1 MTRNGRHNGNGHKT
15 ETPDVSHIRNVEV
28 THETSDISVKG
39 VMMFVIVLS
48 VSIAIVSGG
57 VWIMFRYFNAEEAK
71 EPQPGPMAL
80 QKNERLPPEPRLQ
93 TNPRADLRE
102 LRESEE
108 KRLDSYGWV
117 DRNAGIVHI
126 PIEDAIKLTLQ
137 RGLPSR
143 PATEQ
148 QVVK

>member
-1 MTRNGRHNGNGHKT
+1 MVEHTAHQPHHD
-15 ETPDVSHIRNVEV
+15 DVA
-28 THETSDISVKG
+28 HEASDVN
-39 VMMFVIVLS
+39 FR
-48 VSIAIVSGG
+48 AIVSFG
-57 VWIMFRYFNAEEAK
+57 V
-71 EPQPGPMAL
+71 GLLAL
-80 QKNERLPPEPRLQ
+80 GAVVYLVVWLFLGFLSTRAGRASEQLAYPLAAGQGDRVPPEPRLQ

-102 LRESEE
+102 LREAED

-126 PIEDAIKLTLQ
+126 PIDEAIKATLQ
-137 RGLPSR
+137 HGLPSR

>member
-1 MTRNGRHNGNGHKT
+1 MAQHAAHQ
-15 ETPDVSHIRNVEV
+15 PHHDDVA
-28 THETSDISVKG
+28 HEASDVN
-39 VMMFVIVLS
+39 FR
-48 VSIAIVSGG
+48 AIVQFGVGLLVLGAVVYLVVWLFFGFLSERASRASGQLAYPLAAG
-57 VWIMFRYFNAEEAK
+57 QQDRV
-71 EPQPGPMAL
+71 
-80 QKNERLPPEPRLQ
+80 PPEPRLQ

-126 PIEDAIKLTLQ
+126 PIDDAIKLTLQ

>member
-1 MTRNGRHNGNGHKT
+1 MAQHAAHQ
-15 ETPDVSHIRNVEV
+15 PHHDDVA
-28 THETSDISVKG
+28 HEGSDINARAIAKFGIGLLALGAV
-39 VMMFVIVLS
+39 VYLVVWLFFVFLS
-48 VSIAIVSGG
+48 DRASRASGQLAYPLAAG
-57 VWIMFRYFNAEEAK
+57 QQDRV
-71 EPQPGPMAL
+71 
-80 QKNERLPPEPRLQ
+80 PPEPRLQ

-102 LRESEE
+102 LRESED

-126 PIEDAIKLTLQ
+126 PIDDAIKLTLQ
-137 RGLPSR
+137 RGLPAR

>member
-1 MTRNGRHNGNGHKT
+1 MAQHAAHQ
-15 ETPDVSHIRNVEV
+15 PHHDDVA
-28 THETSDISVKG
+28 HEGSDINARAIAKFGIGLLALGAV
-39 VMMFVIVLS
+39 VYLVVWLFFVFLS
-48 VSIAIVSGG
+48 DRASRASRQLAYPLAVGQQDRV
-57 VWIMFRYFNAEEAK
+57 
-71 EPQPGPMAL
+71 
-80 QKNERLPPEPRLQ
+80 PPEPRLQ

-102 LRESEE
+102 LRESED

-126 PIEDAIKLTLQ
+126 PIDDAIKLTLQ
-137 RGLPSR
+137 RGLPAR

>member
-1 MTRNGRHNGNGHKT
+1 MAQHAAHEPHHDDVAHEASDVDVRGVVKFGIGLLVLGAVVYIVVWLFLGHLNTRANQASAQLAYPLAVGQEDR
-15 ETPDVSHIRNVEV
+15 V
-28 THETSDISVKG
+28 
-39 VMMFVIVLS
+39 
-48 VSIAIVSGG
+48 
-57 VWIMFRYFNAEEAK
+57 
-71 EPQPGPMAL
+71 
-80 QKNERLPPEPRLQ
+80 PPEPRLQ

-102 LRESEE
+102 LRESEQ

-126 PIEDAIKLTLQ
+126 PIDDAIKLTLQ

>member
-1 MTRNGRHNGNGHKT
+1 MAQHAAHQ
-15 ETPDVSHIRNVEV
+15 PHHDDVA
-28 THETSDISVKG
+28 HEASDVN
-39 VMMFVIVLS
+39 FR
-48 VSIAIVSGG
+48 AIVQFGVGFLVLGAVVYLVVWLFFGFLSERASRASGQLAYPLAAG
-57 VWIMFRYFNAEEAK
+57 QQDRV
-71 EPQPGPMAL
+71 
-80 QKNERLPPEPRLQ
+80 PPEPRLQ

-102 LRESEE
+102 LRESED

-126 PIEDAIKLTLQ
+126 PIDDAIKLTLQ

>member
-1 MTRNGRHNGNGHKT
+1 MAQHAAH
-15 ETPDVSHIRNVEV
+15 EPHHDDVAHEGSDVNVRA
-28 THETSDISVKG
+28 IAQFG
-39 VMMFVIVLS
+39 VGLLVLGA
-48 VSIAIVSGG
+48 AIYLVVWLFFGFLSERSARASGQLPYPLAAG
-57 VWIMFRYFNAEEAK
+57 QQDRV
-71 EPQPGPMAL
+71 
-80 QKNERLPPEPRLQ
+80 PPEPRLQ

-102 LRESEE
+102 LRESED

-126 PIEDAIKLTLQ
+126 PIDDAIKLTLQ

>member
-1 MTRNGRHNGNGHKT
+1 MAQHAAHEPHHDDVAHESSDVNVRSVVTFGVGLLVLGAVVYLVVWVFLGFLSQRATRASEQLAYPLAVGQGDR
-15 ETPDVSHIRNVEV
+15 V
-28 THETSDISVKG
+28 
-39 VMMFVIVLS
+39 
-48 VSIAIVSGG
+48 
-57 VWIMFRYFNAEEAK
+57 
-71 EPQPGPMAL
+71 
-80 QKNERLPPEPRLQ
+80 PPEPRLQ

-126 PIEDAIKLTLQ
+126 PIDDAIKLTLQ
-137 RGLPSR
+137 RGLPAR
-143 PATEQ
+143 PATEP

>member
-1 MTRNGRHNGNGHKT
+1 MAHHAA
-15 ETPDVSHIRNVEV
+15 
-28 THETSDISVKG
+28 HETHHDDVARETTD
-39 VMMFVIVLS
+39 VNVR
-48 VSIAIVSGG
+48 AIVQFG
-57 VWIMFRYFNAEEAK
+57 V
-71 EPQPGPMAL
+71 GLLAL
-80 QKNERLPPEPRLQ
+80 GAVVYLVVWLFFGFLSNRASRASAQLAYPLAAGQQDRVPPEPRLQ

-102 LRESEE
+102 MRESED

-126 PIEDAIKLTLQ
+126 PIDDAIKLTLQ

>member
-1 MTRNGRHNGNGHKT
+1 MAQHAAHQ
-15 ETPDVSHIRNVEV
+15 PHHDDVA
-28 THETSDISVKG
+28 HEASDVN
-39 VMMFVIVLS
+39 FR
-48 VSIAIVSGG
+48 AIVQFGVGLLVLGAVVYLVVWLFFGFLSERASRASGQLAYPLAAG
-57 VWIMFRYFNAEEAK
+57 QQDRV
-71 EPQPGPMAL
+71 
-80 QKNERLPPEPRLQ
+80 PPEPRLQ

>member
-1 MTRNGRHNGNGHKT
+1 MAQQVEHQPHHD
-15 ETPDVSHIRNVEV
+15 DVA
-28 THETSDISVKG
+28 HEASDINFRG
-39 VMMFVIVLS
+39 VVTSGIGLLVLGAL
-48 VSIAIVSGG
+48 VYVV
-57 VWIMFRYFNAEEAK
+57 VWVFF
-71 EPQPGPMAL
+71 GFL
-80 QKNERLPPEPRLQ
+80 SERNSRASAQLAYPLAAGQQDRVPPEPRLQ

-102 LRESEE
+102 LRESED

-126 PIEDAIKLTLQ
+126 PIDDAIKLTLQ

>member
-1 MTRNGRHNGNGHKT
+1 MARHTAH
-15 ETPDVSHIRNVEV
+15 EPHHDDVA
-28 THETSDISVKG
+28 HEGSDINVRAIARFG
-39 VMMFVIVLS
+39 VGLLVLGAVVYLVVWLFFVFLS
-48 VSIAIVSGG
+48 DRASHASAQLAYPLAAGQQDRV
-57 VWIMFRYFNAEEAK
+57 
-71 EPQPGPMAL
+71 
-80 QKNERLPPEPRLQ
+80 PPEPRLQ

-102 LRESEE
+102 MRESED

-126 PIEDAIKLTLQ
+126 PIDDAIKLTLQ
-137 RGLPSR
+137 RGLPAR

>member
-1 MTRNGRHNGNGHKT
+1 MAQHAAHQ
-15 ETPDVSHIRNVEV
+15 PHHDDVA
-28 THETSDISVKG
+28 HEASDVN
-39 VMMFVIVLS
+39 FR
-48 VSIAIVSGG
+48 AIVQFGVGLLVLGAVVYLVVWLFFGFLSERASRASGQLAYPLAAG
-57 VWIMFRYFNAEEAK
+57 QQDRV
-71 EPQPGPMAL
+71 
-80 QKNERLPPEPRLQ
+80 PPEPRLQ

-102 LRESEE
+102 LRESED

>member
-1 MTRNGRHNGNGHKT
+1 MVEHPAH
-15 ETPDVSHIRNVEV
+15 EPHHDDVAHEASDVNIR
-28 THETSDISVKG
+28 G
-39 VMMFVIVLS
+39 VMMFGVGFLALGAVVYLVVWVFFGFLS
-48 VSIAIVSGG
+48 ERASRASAQLAYPLAVGQ
-57 VWIMFRYFNAEEAK
+57 ED
-71 EPQPGPMAL
+71 
-80 QKNERLPPEPRLQ
+80 RLPPEPRLQ

-117 DRNAGIVHI
+117 DRNAGVVHI
-126 PIEDAIKLTLQ
+126 PIDEAIKVTLQ

>member
-1 MTRNGRHNGNGHKT
+1 MAQHAAHQ
-15 ETPDVSHIRNVEV
+15 PHHDDVA
-28 THETSDISVKG
+28 HEASDVN
-39 VMMFVIVLS
+39 FR
-48 VSIAIVSGG
+48 AIVQFGVGLLVLGAVVYLVVWLFFGFLSERASRASGQLAYPLAAG
-57 VWIMFRYFNAEEAK
+57 QQDRV
-71 EPQPGPMAL
+71 
-80 QKNERLPPEPRLQ
+80 PPEPRLQ

-102 LRESEE
+102 LRESED

-126 PIEDAIKLTLQ
+126 PIDDAIKLTLQ

>member
-1 MTRNGRHNGNGHKT
+1 MAHHA
-15 ETPDVSHIRNVEV
+15 
-28 THETSDISVKG
+28 HETHHDDVAHEGSDVNVRAIAQFG
-39 VMMFVIVLS
+39 VGLLVLGAAIYLVVWLFFGFLS
-48 VSIAIVSGG
+48 VRASRASTQLAYPLAAGQQDRV
-57 VWIMFRYFNAEEAK
+57 
-71 EPQPGPMAL
+71 
-80 QKNERLPPEPRLQ
+80 PPEPRLQ

-102 LRESEE
+102 LRESED

-126 PIEDAIKLTLQ
+126 PIDDAIKLTLQ

-143 PATEQ
+143 PATEA